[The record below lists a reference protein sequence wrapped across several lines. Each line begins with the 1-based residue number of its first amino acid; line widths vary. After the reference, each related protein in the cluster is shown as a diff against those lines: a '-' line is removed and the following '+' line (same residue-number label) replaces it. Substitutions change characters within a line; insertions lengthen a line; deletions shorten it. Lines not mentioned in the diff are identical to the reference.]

1 MEGLIKKGLLH
12 VRVRGD
18 EWIVPSNED
27 EPMVPDGCVISF
39 VHFHTRE
46 LASPPTGSSAGF
58 FTTMGLSSST

>member
-1 MEGLIKKGLLH
+1 MEGLVKKGLLH

-27 EPMVPDGCVISF
+27 EPVVPDGYVVLF
-39 VHFHTRE
+39 MHFHRHG

-58 FTTMGLSSST
+58 FTIMGLSSST